1 MIQKYAL
8 GCAFTVNDL
17 FYNFPYKKLKFNC
30 QDCFNIIGNNH
41 RDILVKKI
49 FRESVKII
57 IQDIVERNVTFW
69 LPLTSN
75 KKCNMHMKRVTGKD
89 FQRLRKS
96 GKWSDVDFINSN
108 FSGYEIGFYMLGNR
122 TPRVKTVY
130 VNKQTKETITK
141 YTNLGKQ
148 YGDGAIDTTI
158 SDYFPQIQQLFP
170 SILKEDI
177 KRILI
182 FAWKSVYLHNSYGGD
197 TIVLGKDLW
206 CYIGNLKKNSLQYF
220 EYYIRKLIVKIRV
233 LYKRKNINWDGNY
246 YFALDDNQY
255 THYLNQI
262 NKRGRPKK
270 YYNYG
275 NVFLYQILDEC
286 KLSEHSKK
294 YIFKFESGTFIKC
307 KYYLSSFR
315 SNKVKL
321 LEIRNPLKFKDI
333 LVSNNKYEFI

>member
-41 RDILVKKI
+41 RDILVKRI

-69 LPLTSN
+69 LPLNGN
-75 KKCNMHMKRVTGKD
+75 KKCNIHMKRVTGKD

-130 VNKQTKETITK
+130 VNKQIRETITK

-148 YGDGAIDTTI
+148 YGDGIIDTTI

-197 TIVLGKDLW
+197 LLISNNSSW
-206 CYIGNLKKNSLQYF
+206 CYIGDLKSNALQHF
-220 EYYIRKLIVKIRV
+220 KYYIKKLIVKIRV
-233 LYKRKNINWDGNY
+233 NYKRKKIPYNGY
-246 YFALDDNQY
+246 CYFALSENQY
-255 THYLNQI
+255 QQYLQQK
-262 NKRGRPKK
+262 NKKGRPKK
-270 YYNYG
+270 WFDFG
-275 NVFLYQILDEC
+275 TVLLYEILDEC
-286 KLSEHSKK
+286 KLNEYYKQ
-294 YIFKFESGTFIKC
+294 YIFKTQYIASAGIKH
-307 KYYLSSFR
+307 L
-315 SNKVKL
+315 VKDFKAQAEL
-321 LEIRNPLKFKDI
+321 IEIRNPLKFKDI
-333 LVSNNKYEFI
+333 LVNNNEYNIL